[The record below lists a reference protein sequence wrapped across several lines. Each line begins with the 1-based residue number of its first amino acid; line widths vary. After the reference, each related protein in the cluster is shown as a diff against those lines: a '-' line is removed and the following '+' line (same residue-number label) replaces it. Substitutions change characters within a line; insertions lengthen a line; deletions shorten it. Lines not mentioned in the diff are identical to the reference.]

1 MNRNHRRLPA
11 IIAGLLTLALVA
23 VTGGGAAAD
32 PDPDTFAQPNGP
44 WVTPQQ
50 TVSLEAF
57 TDYEQLTRTLTG
69 IDERSAVV
77 DVVSIGTST
86 HGRDIW
92 LARIGDPSNTPV
104 MIITQQHGDEPHGT
118 EAAMHLIQWLGT
130 NSAAAR
136 EILDELYVLIVPRVN
151 PDGSTI
157 PERGNTDFSAPL
169 RNSRSCFGSD
179 GTIIGSRLDQGRG
192 VFTTDLILEDGT
204 ELWSYDVNRYHWMDW
219 TDSWQI
225 QCNPGLSGVH
235 FDPAQNPVPEAVA
248 VVETYKTYQPI
259 WMIDVHNQD
268 IDRIAFDADPDGPN
282 RPGRRHTSS
291 VLWPT
296 NTDVDPAAVDFS
308 KQLAL
313 TMKLASLEK
322 GFSEMD
328 RYNGGSF
335 PGIARNAYG
344 LAANER
350 IAAGETNVGG
360 SVLVEISGQTEGTGD
375 SLIGQKAIGMLN
387 NEARLILSAALT
399 ATADGS
405 IYELDPNLVDEL
417 ILDVDE
423 DLDNPHTEEE

>member
-1 MNRNHRRLPA
+1 MRSLR
-11 IIAGLLTLALVA
+11 TLAAAVGFITLAVLVTMA
-23 VTGGGAAAD
+23 GGASAD

-57 TDYEQLTRTLTG
+57 TDYEQLTDTLQG
-69 IDERSAVV
+69 IDSRSDVV
-77 DVVSIGTST
+77 DVVSAGTTT

-92 LARIGDPSNTPV
+92 LARIGDPSKTPV

-118 EAAMHLIQWLGT
+118 EAALHVIQKLST
-130 NSAAAR
+130 NSAVAR
-136 EILDELYVLIVPRVN
+136 QILDELYVLIMPRVN

-157 PERGNTDFSAPL
+157 PERGNTDFSAPV
-169 RNSRSCFGSD
+169 RNSRSCFDSD

-192 VFTTDLILEDGT
+192 VFTTDLITADGDA
-204 ELWSYDVNRYHWMDW
+204 LWSYDVNRYHWMDW

-225 QCNPGLSGVH
+225 QCNPGLGGVH
-235 FDPAQNPVPEAVA
+235 FDPTQNPVPEAVA
-248 VVETYKTYQPI
+248 VVEAYKTYQPI
-259 WMIDVHNQD
+259 WVIDFHNQD

-296 NTDVDPAAVDFS
+296 ADGVHPDAVDLS

-313 TMKLASLEK
+313 SMKLASLEK

-344 LAANER
+344 LAATDR
-350 IAAGETNVGG
+350 IANGETNVGG
-360 SVLVEISGQTEGTGD
+360 SVLVEISGQTEGSGD

-387 NEARLILSAALT
+387 NEAHLIMSAALT

-405 IYELDPNLVDEL
+405 LFELDPNLVDEL

-423 DLDNPHTEEE
+423 DLDNPRTEEE

>member
-1 MNRNHRRLPA
+1 MRFVRLPA
-11 IIAGLLTLALVA
+11 IIAGLITVA
-23 VTGGGAAAD
+23 VLAASTGAAAD

-44 WVTPQQ
+44 WVTPAQ

-57 TDYEQLTRTLTG
+57 TDYEQLTQTLVG
-69 IDERSAVV
+69 IDERSDVV
-77 DVVSIGTST
+77 DLVSVGTTT

-92 LARIGDPSNTPV
+92 MARIGDPSNTPV
-104 MIITQQHGDEPHGT
+104 MVITQQHGDEPHGT
-118 EAAMHLIQWLGT
+118 EAALHIIQQLST

-136 EILDELYVLIVPRVN
+136 KILDELYVLIIPRVN

-157 PERGNTDFSAPL
+157 PERGNTDFSAPE
-169 RNSRSCFGSD
+169 RDSRSCFAAD
-179 GTIIGSRLDQGRG
+179 GTIIESRLDQERG
-192 VFTTDLILEDGT
+192 VFTTDLETADGDL
-204 ELWSYDVNRYHWMDW
+204 LWSYDINRYHWMDW

-225 QCNPGLSGVH
+225 QCNPGLGGVH
-235 FDPAQNPVPEAVA
+235 FDPARNPVPEAVA
-248 VVETYKTYQPI
+248 VVEAYQAYQPI
-259 WMIDVHNQD
+259 WVIDIHNQD
-268 IDRIAFDADPDGPN
+268 IDRIAFDVDPDGPN

-296 NTDVDPAAVDFS
+296 NTDVHPAAVDFS

-344 LAANER
+344 LAAADR
-350 IAAGETNVGG
+350 IAAGETGVGG
-360 SVLVEISGQTEGTGD
+360 SVLVEISGQTEGGLDT
-375 SLIGQKAIGMLN
+375 LIGQKAIGMLN
-387 NEARLILSAALT
+387 NEARLIINAALE

-405 IYELDPNLVDEL
+405 IHGLDPALVDEL

-423 DLDNPHTEEE
+423 DLDNPHREE

>member
-1 MNRNHRRLPA
+1 MRFVRLPA
-11 IIAGLLTLALVA
+11 VVVGLIAIAVLAA
-23 VTGGGAAAD
+23 STGAAAD

-44 WVTPQQ
+44 WVTPSQ

-57 TDYEQLTRTLTG
+57 TDYEHLTQTLVG
-69 IDERSAVV
+69 IDERSDVV
-77 DVVSIGTST
+77 DVVSAGTST

-92 LARIGDPSNTPV
+92 LARIGDPSKTPV

-118 EAAMHLIQWLGT
+118 EAALHIIQRLST
-130 NSAAAR
+130 NSAEAR
-136 EILDELYVLIVPRVN
+136 KILDELYVLIVPRVN

-157 PERGNTDFSAPL
+157 PERGNTDFSAPE
-169 RNSRSCFGSD
+169 RNSRSCFASD

-192 VFTTDLILEDGT
+192 VFTTDLETADGDV
-204 ELWSYDVNRYHWMDW
+204 LWSYDINRYHWMDW
-219 TDSWQI
+219 AESWQI
-225 QCNPGLSGVH
+225 QCNPGLGGVH
-235 FDPAQNPVPEAVA
+235 FDPTTNPVPEAVA
-248 VVETYKTYQPI
+248 VVEAYKAYQPI
-259 WMIDVHNQD
+259 WVIDIHNQD

-296 NTDVDPAAVDFS
+296 NADVDSAAVDFS

-344 LAANER
+344 LAAADR
-350 IAAGETNVGG
+350 IAAGETGVGG

-387 NEARLILSAALT
+387 NEARLIIDAALE

-405 IYELDPNLVDEL
+405 IHDLDPNLVDEL

-423 DLDNPHTEEE
+423 DLDNPHGEEE

>member
-1 MNRNHRRLPA
+1 MRLVR
-11 IIAGLLTLALVA
+11 TLAIAVSLITVA
-23 VTGGGAAAD
+23 VIAAPTGAAAD

-57 TDYEQLTRTLTG
+57 TDYEQLTDTLMR
-69 IDERSAVV
+69 IDRRSAVV
-77 DVVSIGTST
+77 DVESIGTTT
-86 HGRDIW
+86 HERDIW
-92 LARIGDPSNTPV
+92 LAKIGDPSNTPV

-118 EAAMHLIQWLGT
+118 EAAVHLIQWLGT

-136 EILDELYVLIVPRVN
+136 QILDEIYVLIVPRVN

-157 PERGNTDFSAPL
+157 PERGNTDFSAPE
-169 RNSRSCFGSD
+169 RNSRSCFNSD
-179 GTIIGSRLDQGRG
+179 GTINPTRLDQGRG
-192 VFTTDLILEDGT
+192 VFTTDLITADGDA
-204 ELWSYDVNRYHWMDW
+204 LWSYDINRYHWMDW
-219 TDSWQI
+219 SESWQI
-225 QCNPGLSGVH
+225 QCNPGLDGVH
-235 FDPAQNPVPEAVA
+235 FDPARNPVPEAVA
-248 VVETYKTYQPI
+248 VVESYKAYQPI
-259 WMIDVHNQD
+259 WVIDVHNQD

-296 NTDVDPAAVDFS
+296 NSDVDPAAVDFS

-344 LAANER
+344 LAAADR
-350 IAAGETNVGG
+350 IAAGEANVGG
-360 SVLVEISGQTEGTGD
+360 SVLVEISGQTEGSGD

-387 NEARLILSAALT
+387 NEARLILSAALS

-405 IYELDPNLVDEL
+405 IYDLDPNLVDEL

-423 DLDNPHTEEE
+423 DLDNPRTEVE